1 MDLDEGPDGLEEE
14 SFETEEKKTMSTR
27 SRTHS
32 RSRSRLVAL
41 VSKEQFFPNVAGILS
56 SLQVSDALNFES
68 ETLGR
73 IYKM

>member
-32 RSRSRLVAL
+32 RSRSRSVLWFL
-41 VSKEQFFPNVAGILS
+41 K
-56 SLQVSDALNFES
+56 SDFSQCGWNIELFTDLWRS
-68 ETLGR
+68 HL
-73 IYKM
+73 

>member
-32 RSRSRLVAL
+32 RSRSRSVTL
-41 VSKEQFFPNVAGILS
+41 VSKE
-56 SLQVSDALNFES
+56 
-68 ETLGR
+68 
-73 IYKM
+73 